1 MPTHRS
7 DRKIDEID
15 HNLLGLIMVGLSNRE
30 ISKKVKIPLSTIQR
44 RTRLLFG
51 MGIIRRRYELDYQ
64 KLGYKKGYLHIY
76 LSDGDVYSI
85 TEHLRH
91 LDNILSVS
99 IHIGN
104 SDVVAEYVCK
114 ETSELLALIANVK
127 HLDAVDRVVW
137 SEEVT
142 SMPAQKPP
150 LPIFD
155 KPLLI
160 KKKT

>member
-1 MPTHRS
+1 
-7 DRKIDEID
+7 
-15 HNLLGLIMVGLSNRE
+15 
-30 ISKKVKIPLSTIQR
+30 
-44 RTRLLFG
+44 
-51 MGIIRRRYELDYQ
+51 
-64 KLGYKKGYLHIY
+64 
-76 LSDGDVYSI
+76 
-85 TEHLRH
+85 
-91 LDNILSVS
+91 LSVS